1 MSDKSLEILEKYWGY
16 TSFRPLQQEIID
28 SVLSGKDTIALLPT
42 GGGKSITYQVPALL
56 KDGIAIVITPLIALM
71 KDQVEALRRR
81 GIRAISI
88 NSSMSYRE
96 IDIALD
102 NCVYGDVKLLY
113 IAPERIDTAIFRH
126 RVIKMQVSLIAVD
139 EAHCISQWGYDF
151 RPNYLKIDS
160 LRKMLPEVPVL
171 AVTATATQVVM
182 EDISTQLALK
192 KPNIFKSSF
201 ARDNLAFVV
210 RYTNNKFENIIRV
223 INSMPT
229 SSGIIY
235 VRSRNAAQQIAE
247 QLQQRGISADF
258 YHAGLGFAMRSAKQN
273 QWLKGS
279 TRVIVATNAFGMGI
293 DKADV
298 RFVIH
303 HQIPESIE
311 AYYQEAGRAGRDGE
325 RAYAVVLYNDQ
336 DRIAAAQR
344 ITSEYPDKETI
355 YKIYDLLFN
364 HLQISIGGG
373 KEEIYDFKVWEFA
386 AKFKI
391 FSLTIINSIRLL
403 ELNGYMT
410 LTEEI
415 DNPTRIMFRVGRDEL
430 YKIQVERVDFD
441 GFVKILLRC
450 YTGIFVQFV
459 AIDESYLAYLSG
471 YSEQRVVEMLVELSR
486 ARVIRYIPRRR
497 SPLLILEEERLPLN
511 NLRIAPNTYDLRKNR
526 SEMNVAAMIEY
537 ATQSSQCRSV
547 LLRSYFGDE
556 AQSECGVCDVCIEHR
571 RSGMS
576 LATIGDEIESIR
588 ENIRAILSDTTKPH
602 SLQSLTAAMPL
613 RASRVL
619 GEVREMLSGGELT
632 QLNNGNLIL
641 KNSSLKV
648 T

>member
-1 MSDKSLEILEKYWGY
+1 MINQSLHTLEQYWGY
-16 TSFRPLQQEIID
+16 KSFRPLQQEIID
-28 SVLSGKDTIALLPT
+28 SILSGHDTIALLPT
-42 GGGKSITYQVPALL
+42 GGGKSITYQVPAMV

-81 GIRAISI
+81 GIRAVAI
-88 NSSMSYRE
+88 NSSMNYRE

-113 IAPERIDTAIFRH
+113 IAPERIETPIFRH
-126 RVIKMQVSLIAVD
+126 RVVKMQVSLIAVD

-151 RPNYLKIDS
+151 RPSYLKIDS

-171 AVTATATQVVM
+171 AVTATATQVVL
-182 EDISTQLALK
+182 EDIATQLSMD
-192 KPNIFKSSF
+192 KPNVFRSSF

-223 INSMPT
+223 INSMPS

-235 VRSRNAAQQIAE
+235 VRSRNTAQQIAE
-247 QLQQRGISADF
+247 QLQQRGVSADF

-273 QWLKGS
+273 QWLRGQ

-336 DRIAAAQR
+336 DRTAAAQR
-344 ITSEYPDKETI
+344 ITSEYPDKQTI
-355 YKIYDLLFN
+355 YQVYELIFN

-373 KEEIYDFKVWEFA
+373 KDEIYDFKVWEFA
-386 AKFKI
+386 AKAKI
-391 FSLTIINSIRLL
+391 FTLTIINCIRIL

-410 LTEEI
+410 LTDEI

-441 GFVKILLRC
+441 GFVKVLLRC

-459 AIDESYLAYLSG
+459 AIDEAYLAHLSG
-471 YSEQRVVEMLVELSR
+471 YSEQRVVEMLMELSR

-497 SPLLILEEERLPLN
+497 SPLLILEEERLPLKS
-511 NLRIAPNTYDLRKNR
+511 LRIAPNTYDLRKSR
-526 SEMNVAAMIEY
+526 SEMNVNAMVDY
-537 ATQSSQCRSV
+537 ATQTSQCRSM
-547 LLRSYFGDE
+547 LLRSYFGDQ
-556 AQSECGVCDVCIEHR
+556 AKSECGVCDVCIER
-571 RSGMS
+571 RRLGLPANS
-576 LATIGDEIESIR
+576 LQSEVNSIR
-588 ENIRAILSDTTKPH
+588 QNILAILSDTSTSH
-602 SLQSLTAAMPL
+602 TLYTLTAAMPL
-613 RASRVL
+613 RVGRVL
-619 GEVREMLSGGELT
+619 EEVRQMISTGEIT
-632 QLNNGNLIL
+632 QLGNG
-641 KNSSLKV
+641 SLKL
-648 T
+648 